1 MKKTLSLLAAGLMFS
16 AVNAQSIFSENFN
29 SVASG
34 QMPTGWT
41 VYADN
46 LANDANYSSFNQSW
60 QVVPMNEAGTEKAM
74 ASISW
79 TQVTQDCDRWAI
91 TPAINIPAAGYK
103 LTFSVYGYDY
113 RFPEKVSVRVSTTGT
128 DTATFTEVRDIVM
141 DNVSASAGHNPIM
154 IDLDSYVGQT
164 VYIAFVNHGDGYYT
178 IIDDVEVTIPPAN
191 EIFCLGALIDNYVAA
206 STDVQLTIGVYNL
219 GASNLTSFD
228 YSYTINNGTPVTGTI
243 NGINVAYGSYHTFDV
258 TVNIPTV
265 GLATIDITVSNPNG
279 QADPTPADNS
289 YSLTTTIYDPS
300 TTVQRTS
307 VIEHFTT
314 AVCPN
319 CPAGHT
325 TVENAVN
332 GREDR
337 VVWIAHHV
345 GYYTDDMTITESNQ
359 MMDFYNDGG
368 STYAPATMIDRDRA
382 NATSED
388 PGPIFFPS
396 SSSFSQVLTSAL
408 SAPAF
413 ATIALSNVSYNA
425 TTRQLS
431 VTVSG
436 DFSAD
441 MNFDSPR
448 LSLYLMQDG
457 IVGTQSGAQGAYTHN
472 HVIRACISDVW
483 GDADA
488 FTTTNAGDTYSKTFT
503 YTVPATFDP
512 AKCWLGA
519 FVSNYTSDINSRQI
533 ANGTKSTYLTDYST
547 TGIAEVESAINVKT
561 YPNPAS
567 EVAYI
572 TSSRTIRAITVT
584 NALGQEVYNRQ
595 GLAVDLY
602 EMNVSEL
609 PTGLYLVTVTTDEGA
624 MTQRFSIV
632 R

>member
-1 MKKTLSLLAAGLMFS
+1 MKKTLSLLAAVLMFS

-29 SVASG
+29 GVASG

-79 TQVTQDCDRWAI
+79 TQVSQDCDRWAI
-91 TPAINIPAAGYK
+91 TPAINIPSAGYK
-103 LTFSVYGYDY
+103 LTFSVYGDDY

-141 DNVSASAGHNPIM
+141 DNVSASAGQNTIM
-154 IDLDSYVGQT
+154 VDLDSYAGQT

-178 IIDDVEVTIPPAN
+178 LIDDVAVSILPTN
-191 EIFCLGALIDNYVAA
+191 EIFCMGAMMDRHVPAG
-206 STDVQLTIGVYNL
+206 TDAPLTIGVYSL
-219 GASNLTSFD
+219 GATPLTSFD
-228 YSYTINNGTPVTGTI
+228 YSYTVNNGTPVTGTI
-243 NGINVAYGSYHTFDV
+243 NGINVAYGEYHIFNV

-265 GLATIDITVSNPNG
+265 GESNIDITVSNPNG

-289 YSLTTTIYDPS
+289 YSLTVNTYDPS
-300 TTVQRTS
+300 VATQRTS
-307 VIEHFTT
+307 VLEHFTT

-325 TVENAVN
+325 AIENALN
-332 GREDR
+332 GIEDR

-359 MMDFYNDGG
+359 MMAFYNANT
-368 STYAPATMIDRDRA
+368 TYAPAVMLDRDRG
-382 NATSED
+382 NATSSD
-388 PGPIFFPS
+388 PGPIFS
-396 SSSFSQVLTSAL
+396 VGNFSQKITSAIN
-408 SAPAF
+408 APAY
-413 ATIALSNVSYNA
+413 ATIAFSNISYNA
-425 TTRQLS
+425 ATRQLS
-431 VTVSG
+431 ATVSG
-436 DFSAD
+436 NFTDNMD
-441 MNFDSPR
+441 FDSPR

-457 IVGTQSGAQGAYTHN
+457 IVGTQSGAQGSYTHN

-483 GDADA
+483 GDSDA

-519 FVSNYTSDINSRQI
+519 FVSNYTTDINSRQI

-547 TGIAEVESAINVKT
+547 TGIAEIESAINVKT

-602 EMNVSEL
+602 EMNVSEM